1 MGEDVCVQCLGGHRL
16 GVLDPK
22 GRGQP
27 LQNRE
32 GPNLGARGRPGL
44 VLLTSSTHTHTYTY

>member
-27 LQNRE
+27 LQNIYRTE
-32 GPNLGARGRPGL
+32 RDQTWEQEAGQAW
-44 VLLTSSTHTHTYTY
+44 YF